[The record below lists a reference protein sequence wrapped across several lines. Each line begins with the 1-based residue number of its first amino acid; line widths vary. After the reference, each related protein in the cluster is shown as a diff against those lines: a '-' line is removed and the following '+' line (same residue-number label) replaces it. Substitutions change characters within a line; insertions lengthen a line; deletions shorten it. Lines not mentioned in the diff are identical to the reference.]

1 MSRNRVSG
9 LSQQGGHEMEYEVII
24 ESSIVYQRTIE
35 ARSPEEAQEQAE
47 AYLKSGAFVDWR
59 ITGGNS
65 QIYDIWGG

>member
-1 MSRNRVSG
+1 
-9 LSQQGGHEMEYEVII
+9 MEYEVII

-35 ARSPEEAQEQAE
+35 AQSPEEAQEQAE
-47 AYLKSGAFVDWR
+47 AYLKSGAFTDWR